1 MRARTPKKMAK
12 KLKKRN
18 STTEDISN
26 YGKGDPLLDCLRTY
40 YKSIGIWDVIVA
52 KDKELQK
59 RNKQKEINNIRRYK

>member
-1 MRARTPKKMAK
+1 MAK

-26 YGKGDPLLDCLRTY
+26 YGKGDSLLDCLRTY

>member
-1 MRARTPKKMAK
+1 MAK
-12 KLKKRN
+12 TLKIINLIVK
-18 STTEDISN
+18 DISN